1 MPSENTPL
9 KKLINFESPD
19 FQDKITELAV
29 NFSSDLIP
37 ESAYSTECD
46 FPELSNPML
55 EELQALRTEVVN
67 QTKELQ
73 HIRYE
78 NMKLNAQINTMN
90 KIIDSKN
97 DELDNLR
104 NINTELKIAN
114 KTLKESNDHYW
125 RNTFIIS
132 FVVAL
137 IFFVLGLIIP

>member
-1 MPSENTPL
+1 
-9 KKLINFESPD
+9 
-19 FQDKITELAV
+19 
-29 NFSSDLIP
+29 
-37 ESAYSTECD
+37 
-46 FPELSNPML
+46 ML

-78 NMKLNAQINTMN
+78 NMKLNAQIDTMN